1 MIWWSVGLR
10 ADSCRSRGK
19 TAFTGRGFADS
30 ESELIKSSVELPGTP
45 VWLLSALSPVT
56 LRKKSPSPAR
66 RLPAF
71 SGEGTGRS
79 TSRHR
84 RIGLAGGWGMDRM
97 RVMGRMCGGIECV
110 DG

>member
-1 MIWWSVGLR
+1 MFPERTGLR
-10 ADSCRSRGK
+10 ADRSQ
-19 TAFTGRGFADS
+19 TGVPGNS
-30 ESELIKSSVELPGTP
+30 TELLMSSLSVPSDFRPVNENLPP

-97 RVMGRMCGGIECV
+97 RGWVECGAG
-110 DG
+110 